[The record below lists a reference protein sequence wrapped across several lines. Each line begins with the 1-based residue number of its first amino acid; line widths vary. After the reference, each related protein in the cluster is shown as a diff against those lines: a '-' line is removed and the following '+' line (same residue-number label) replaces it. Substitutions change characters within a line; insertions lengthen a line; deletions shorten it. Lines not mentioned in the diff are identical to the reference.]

1 MIWCFDLTLPS
12 TRIDDLASNLHYLFI
27 SGIDHYMDKAQAFR
41 HILTSQLKEHHAAII
56 LGFALLMYL
65 SFSLIK
71 TLSLVYLILLGYAV
85 YHRPL
90 ITDPRKKILVGFL
103 AIYGLMYICF
113 IGMNYFISSRYLMP
127 FVAVLMVWVPFA
139 LIHLWERAPK
149 ALKMTLGLIFVYMF
163 LSGVLSFG
171 YSKQY
176 LREAGLWINHN
187 TPADA
192 LLYTENKHVAYYAD
206 RALTDN
212 PRKADVIAVYYSR
225 KNPAAQ
231 RFIDEFSKDKQID
244 FHNKRQDGVRVILN
258 PSSKVTA
265 GSYPNTD

>member
-1 MIWCFDLTLPS
+1 MIWLFDLTLPS

-41 HILTSQLKEHHAAII
+41 NVLSSQLKEHHAAII

-71 TLSLVYLILLGYAV
+71 TLSLLYLVLLGYAV

-90 ITDPRKKILVGFL
+90 ITHPHKKILIGFL
-103 AIYGLMYICF
+103 AIYGLMYLFF
-113 IGMNYFISSRYLMP
+113 IGMNYFISSRYLIP
-127 FVAVLMVWVPFA
+127 FIAVLMIWVPFA
-139 LIHLWERAPK
+139 LTHLWERAPK
-149 ALKMTLGLIFVYMF
+149 ALKFTLGLILVYMF

-176 LREAGLWINHN
+176 LKEAGLWINHN
-187 TPADA
+187 TPVNAM
-192 LLYTENKHVAYYAD
+192 LYTENKQVAYYAD
-206 RALTDN
+206 RTLTNDPN
-212 PRKADVIAVYYSR
+212 HADVIAVYYSR
-225 KNPAAQ
+225 KNPAAHLL
-231 RFIDEFSKDKQID
+231 IDSLSQDKQID

-258 PSSKVTA
+258 PSSKVTS